1 MTLPL
6 GNQTLTGQEIP
17 EIKAPAGMWGGF
29 GKKWGIKAFLLGI
42 C

>member
-17 EIKAPAGMWGGF
+17 EIKALAGMWGGF
-29 GKKWGIKAFLLGI
+29 GKKTGH
-42 C
+42 